1 VISRRTLALVGI
13 GTAAGLF
20 SGLFGVGGGTVMVP
34 LLVLVM
40 GLDERR
46 ATSVS
51 LGAIV
56 VIAAA
61 AVLAQGA
68 YGQVRVVEGLLVG
81 VPAIGGVLLGT
92 ALQQR
97 IPARRVSSMFALLLL
112 AVAVSMVVGVEPEP
126 TDDVSRDAAHV
137 AIAAAV
143 GVAAGVAAG
152 LLGIGGGALFVPAL
166 VLALGLS
173 HVQAE
178 ATSLL
183 AIVPVSLVGA
193 WRQHRYGNLDVRMAA
208 TIGVVAIPGSLAG
221 VVLVNNLPSR
231 VVQIAFAGFL
241 VFVASRLWRRGRSRP
256 A

>member
-1 VISRRTLALVGI
+1 MISRRTLVLIGI
-13 GTAAGLF
+13 GSAAGVF

-34 LLVLVM
+34 LLVLAM

-56 VIAAA
+56 IIAAA
-61 AVLAQGA
+61 AVMAQGA

-81 VPAIGGVLLGT
+81 VPAIGGVLFGT
-92 ALQQR
+92 WLQQR
-97 IPARRVSSMFALLLL
+97 IPARRVSLLFAALLF
-112 AVAVSMVVGVEPEP
+112 AVAVSMVFGVEADPSDEV
-126 TDDVSRDAAHV
+126 TRDAAHV
-137 AIAAAV
+137 AIAAVV
-143 GVAAGVAAG
+143 GIAAGVAAG

-193 WRQHRYGNLDVRMAA
+193 WRQHRYGNLDIRMA
-208 TIGVVAIPGSLAG
+208 GLLGLVAVPGSLVG

-231 VVQIAFAGFL
+231 VVQIAFACFL
-241 VFVASRLWRRGRSRP
+241 VFVASRLWKRGRSK
-256 A
+256 AA